1 MVSKRNPLAW
11 LLYGL
16 EWLACRAA
24 DRVILDTRAHADYF
38 VERFGIARGKTG
50 AVLVGAETD
59 RFVVKPVAR
68 PPRQPFTVL
77 FYGQF
82 IPLHGI
88 PTIIEAARLLEQQD
102 IRWIVIGKGQEEAR
116 IARMLEAHPLP
127 RLEWIPWVDYEQLID
142 WIARA
147 DVCLGIFDDGAK
159 ASRVIPN
166 KVFQILAAGKPL
178 ITRESPAMDEIAPS
192 GNPGIWY
199 VPPAD
204 ARSLADA
211 IISAK
216 NSRFAPEPLHESLTL
231 KFTSRAIGTKIRSIL
246 RSI

>member
-1 MVSKRNPLAW
+1 
-11 LLYGL
+11 
-16 EWLACRAA
+16 
-24 DRVILDTRAHADYF
+24 VILDTRAHADYF
-38 VERFGIARGKTG
+38 VERFGIPREKTG

-68 PPRQPFTVL
+68 PPGQAFTVL

-88 PTIIEAARLLEQQD
+88 PTIIEAAQLLEKED
-102 IRWIVIGKGQEEAR
+102 IRWVVIGKGQEASR
-116 IARMLEAHPLP
+116 VAKMLESHPLP
-127 RLEWIPWVDYEQLID
+127 QLEWIPWVDYEQLID

-178 ITRESPAMDEIAPS
+178 ITRDSPAIRELVTDSDDDIAL
-192 GNPGIWY
+192 
-199 VPPAD
+199 VPATDPA
-204 ARSLADA
+204 ALANAVVAMRQSLADRPQRHRSLVERFT
-211 IISAK
+211 IDSL
-216 NSRFAPEPLHESLTL
+216 SRDLCALLPP
-231 KFTSRAIGTKIRSIL
+231 TSTHR
-246 RSI
+246 